1 MTARFE
7 RGEVLGIDIRA
18 LALLIGAKGTSLVRT
33 FIPVQT
39 KPVQSIINHLAGFF
53 SIPLL
58 VGILN
63 AEDECPSMLAGVEP
77 IKKGGPGSPYV
88 KVSGR

>member
-1 MTARFE
+1 MLR
-7 RGEVLGIDIRA
+7 IDIRA
-18 LALLIGAKGTSLVRT
+18 LALLIGAKRTSLVWT
-33 FIPVQT
+33 FIPVQSE
-39 KPVQSIINHLAGFF
+39 PVQAIINHLASLFG
-53 SIPLL
+53 IPLL

-63 AEDECPSMLAGVEP
+63 SQYECPTMLAGVEP